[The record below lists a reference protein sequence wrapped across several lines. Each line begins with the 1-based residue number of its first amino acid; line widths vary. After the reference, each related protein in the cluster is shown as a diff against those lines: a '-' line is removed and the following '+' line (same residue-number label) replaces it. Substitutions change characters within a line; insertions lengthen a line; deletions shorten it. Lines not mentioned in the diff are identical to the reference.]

1 MRYPSFV
8 VVPFVGSLITIL
20 AFPKS
25 AEAAQYQVGP
35 GKAFSTLQEVAPKLA
50 PGDVV
55 EVDGGVTYPGDIT
68 FKKSG
73 TAAAKITLV
82 GKRDASGK
90 RPVLTGG
97 TNTVHFHADHY
108 VMEGFEITGGASR
121 CVFHQGDDITL
132 QDSAIHDCPKHGLLG
147 ADDESGS
154 LTLEFV
160 EVYACGSGDTRHPI
174 YMATDEATHPGSV
187 FRMEHCYVHDGNG
200 GNNVKSRAQRN
211 EIRYNWVE
219 GALYH
224 EIELIGPDS
233 SNEGLFR
240 EDSDVVGNVF
250 RKTSKG
256 YMARFGGDGTGQT
269 NGRYRFVGNTV
280 ILAPDSGAVF
290 RLYDGIESVEMHDNV
305 FYRAGGEGVQI
316 VRESDATW
324 SIGHSVIAGS
334 HNWVAEGSTTVPA
347 SWTKTITGVDPGFID
362 AASRNFGLTAGSPL
376 RGQGVV
382 GPSGPP
388 GFAFP
393 SPLAAPQFQP
403 PPHRIEAFGTASPRV
418 ATGAIDIGAFA
429 YGASPKPQAASSSV
443 GDNGQSAS
451 SSSSSGAGQS
461 ASSSGGG
468 SDDGQ
473 SASSSGD
480 DDTAATGNGGSSA
493 SPAEDTSPSS
503 SGGCSVGAASSPL
516 PLGALAIGL
525 AMGLVRW
532 SRRRGIGRRSD
543 LQRTAS

>member
-8 VVPFVGSLITIL
+8 VVPFVSSLITIL

-35 GKAFSTLQEVAPKLA
+35 GKAFSTLQEVAPRLA

-55 EVDGGVTYPGDIT
+55 EVDGGFTYPGDIT

-73 TAAAKITLV
+73 TAAAKITLI

-97 TNTVHFHADHY
+97 TNTVHFRADHY
-108 VMEGFEITGGASR
+108 TMKGFEITGGASR

-154 LTLEFV
+154 LTLQYV

-250 RKTSKG
+250 RKTRKG
-256 YMARFGGDGTGQT
+256 YLARFGGDGTGQT

-280 ILAPDSGAVF
+280 IMTPGYSAVF

-305 FYRAGGEGVQI
+305 FYRPDGEGIQI
-316 VRESDATW
+316 VRESDAMW
-324 SIGHSVIAGS
+324 STGRSVIAGS
-334 HNWVAEGSTTVPA
+334 HNWVMAGSTAVPA
-347 SWTKTITGVDPGFID
+347 SWTATITGVDPGFIN
-362 AASRNFGLTAGSPL
+362 AAKGNFDLTAGSPL
-376 RGQGVV
+376 RGKGVV

-393 SPLAAPQFQP
+393 SPLAAALFQP
-403 PPHRIEAFGTASPRV
+403 PPHRIEAFRTAIPRV
-418 ATGAIDIGAFA
+418 AKGAIDVGAFA
-429 YGASPKPQAASSSV
+429 YRGSPGAHVASSR
-443 GDNGQSAS
+443 GDDNEHSAS
-451 SSSSSGAGQS
+451 SRGDDNEHS
-461 ASSSGGG
+461 ASSR
-468 SDDGQ
+468 
-473 SASSSGD
+473 GD
-480 DDTAATGNGGSSA
+480 DNAAATGNGGSSA
-493 SPAEDTSPSS
+493 SATEDASSSS
-503 SGGCSVGAASSPL
+503 SGGCSVGASSSPL
-516 PLGALAIGL
+516 PLEAVAIALSVGL
-525 AMGLVRW
+525 ARW
-532 SRRRGIGRRSD
+532 SRRRGIERRKRT
-543 LQRTAS
+543 QRTAS

>member
-8 VVPFVGSLITIL
+8 VVPFIGSLITIL

-25 AEAAQYQVGP
+25 AEAAHYQVGP
-35 GKAFSTLQEVAPKLA
+35 GKAFSTLQEVAPRLA

-55 EVDGGVTYPGDIT
+55 EVDGGFTYPGDIT

-82 GKRDASGK
+82 GKRNASGK

-108 VMEGFEITGGASR
+108 AMRGFEITGGASR

-132 QDSAIHDCPKHGLLG
+132 QDSAIHDCPKHGVLG

-154 LTLEFV
+154 LTLQYV

-211 EIRYNWVE
+211 EIRYNWIE

-250 RKTSKG
+250 RKTRKG
-256 YMARFGGDGTGQT
+256 YLARFGGDGTGQT

-280 ILAPDSGAVF
+280 IMSPGSSAVF

-305 FYRAGGEGVQI
+305 FCGAGGGGLQI
-316 VRESDATW
+316 IRESDARW
-324 SIGHSVIAGS
+324 STGRSVIAGS
-334 HNWVAEGSTTVPA
+334 HNWVMAGSTAIPA
-347 SWTKTITGVDPGFID
+347 SWTATMTGVDPGFINAD
-362 AASRNFGLTAGSPL
+362 RNNFGLTAESPL
-376 RGQGVV
+376 RGRGVV
-382 GPSGPP
+382 DPSGPP

-403 PPHRIEAFGTASPRV
+403 PPHRIEAFGTAIPR
-418 ATGAIDIGAFA
+418 AARGAIDVGAFA
-429 YGASPKPQAASSSV
+429 YGANSGSYAAPSGGEV
-443 GDNGQSAS
+443 DELSAS
-451 SSSSSGAGQS
+451 SSSE
-461 ASSSGGG
+461 
-468 SDDGQ
+468 DD
-473 SASSSGD
+473 
-480 DDTAATGNGGSSA
+480 AAAIENGGAEASA
-493 SPAEDTSPSS
+493 AADATPSS
-503 SGGCSVGAASSPL
+503 SGGCSVGAATSPL
-516 PLGALAIGL
+516 PLEALAIAL
-525 AMGLVRW
+525 SVGLVRW
-532 SRRRGIGRRSD
+532 SRRRGIERRERP
-543 LQRTAS
+543 QRTVS